1 MEKLRVAV
9 TTIDTLIEERKMPN
23 PSLVKIDVEGYEL
36 EVLKGARKFTFFMFS
51 KRRGIEWVG
60 LGKRSVVTA

>member
-1 MEKLRVAV
+1 
-9 TTIDTLIEERKMPN
+9 MPN